1 MMPFVENPK
10 TVDAAGAKADEAD
23 SAALADPPV
32 LPMTRV
38 YSGKREADG
47 TTRVSVDNRPLNPA
61 RLGSGTVTAFD
72 WGYDGRGGPAQLALA
87 MLADHFGDHEKA
99 RRLYQE
105 FTRLVIRE
113 LPREGWIL
121 TAGEIDR
128 SCPEDRP

>member
-1 MMPFVENPK
+1 MTPLVENPK
-10 TVDAAGAKADEAD
+10 AVDVAGAKADEAD
-23 SAALADPPV
+23 STASTPALV
-32 LPMTRV
+32 HPMTRV

-47 TTRVSVDNRPLNPA
+47 TTLVSVDDHPLDPA

-72 WGYDGRGGPAQLALA
+72 WGYEGRGGPAQLALA

-105 FTRLVIRE
+105 FTRLVIRQ

-121 TAGEIDR
+121 TGAEIDR